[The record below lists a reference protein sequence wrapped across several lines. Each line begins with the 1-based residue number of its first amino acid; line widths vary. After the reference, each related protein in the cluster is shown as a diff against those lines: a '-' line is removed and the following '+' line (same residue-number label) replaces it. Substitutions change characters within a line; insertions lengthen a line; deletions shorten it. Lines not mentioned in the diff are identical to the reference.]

1 MVCRRLIDNDVLN
14 LWEIGIHRSPVEQAL
29 MILSMVYPDMTREQ
43 LAALSIGERDARL
56 LAVRERTFG
65 TTLDIFTTCPECRQA
80 LELSL
85 PTVNMRFPPPAGAK
99 DSGHKFSMRI
109 DDVKVRYRLPDS
121 TDLEAVTAC
130 TDIDQARKLLLDR
143 CILEVHDIEGKLHQ
157 SITQY
162 EEIYS
167 PDFVTALAHQMAEQ
181 DPQAEVLLNLKC
193 AECEHE
199 WQTLFDIASFFWT
212 ELETHAKRVLS
223 EIYILARTY
232 HWREQDILALT
243 PARRKWYLEM
253 ATA

>member
-1 MVCRRLIDNDVLN
+1 MIDNDVLN
-14 LWEIGIHRSPVEQAL
+14 LREMGIHHSPVEQAL
-29 MILSMVYPDMTREQ
+29 MILSKAYPDMTWEQ
-43 LAALSIGERDARL
+43 LEALSIGERDARL
-56 LAVRERTFG
+56 LAVREQTFG
-65 TTLDIFTTCPECRQA
+65 TTLNIFTTCPKCRQA

-85 PTVNMRFPPPAGAK
+85 STVNLRSPPPAEAK

-121 TDLEAVTAC
+121 TDLEAISAC
-130 TDIDQARKLLLDR
+130 MDLDQARKLLLDR
-143 CILEVHDIEGKLHQ
+143 CVLEIHDIEGKSHQ
-157 SITQY
+157 PITKY

-167 PDFVTALAHQMAEQ
+167 PDFITALARQMAEQ
-181 DPQAEVLLNLKC
+181 DPQAEVILNLKC
-193 AECEHE
+193 AECENE
-199 WQTLFDIASFFWT
+199 WQALFDIASFFWT

-243 PARRKWYLEM
+243 PARRKWYLEI